1 MINDEEFKKKL
12 REVHPGTYDRTM
24 PEMQAIYRISNNDYF
39 FAICY
44 AFKFGFL
51 KGQRAATAKERMKR
65 KNAKAKMSKQN
76 REGIKI

>member
-12 REVHPGTYDRTM
+12 REVHPGTYDMTT

-44 AFKFGFL
+44 AFSFGFL
-51 KGQRAATAKERMKR
+51 KGQRAAKAKEKKKR
-65 KNAKAKMSKQN
+65 KAARAAMNS
-76 REGIKI
+76 

>member
-12 REVHPGTYDRTM
+12 REVHPGTYDMTS
-24 PEMQAIYRISNNDYF
+24 PEMRAIYRISNNDYF

-51 KGQRAATAKERMKR
+51 KGSEQQRQKKKREEPQER
-65 KNAKAKMSKQN
+65 Q
-76 REGIKI
+76 